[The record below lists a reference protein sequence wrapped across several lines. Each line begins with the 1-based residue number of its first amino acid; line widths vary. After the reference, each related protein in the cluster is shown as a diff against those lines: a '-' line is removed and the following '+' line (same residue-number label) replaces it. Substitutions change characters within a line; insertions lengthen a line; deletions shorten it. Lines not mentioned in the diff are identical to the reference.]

1 MNSIIT
7 RIILTIAVLAL
18 PSILFAQQ
26 VPAPVEQARESVF
39 RVGFTI
45 KDKTGLIGTAWAVN
59 DNTLITNAHVVNAFL
74 EIEKAEGEKG
84 TLIVFTE
91 DGQKVPI
98 IEYTA
103 LDKIDA
109 ATLRIASHNLKPLAI
124 LPGKFDKSTPIWIV
138 GFPGVS
144 DHFAVSTAET
154 ISGGTIHSYFDYN
167 DPSSAN
173 IFRIFRHQA
182 TSGPGSSGSPI
193 LNKCGDVV
201 GLHFAGES
209 DDKGAGIPGASR
221 LAISSQ
227 MLADY
232 LAVESRSTKFE
243 TAGSCQT
250 SNMEIPVW
258 VYVAGAALLAVAGA
272 SYFVKSRS
280 GLRNTTPTPNPASQP
295 KIRNTLVLRGR
306 RDDADFEV
314 QAEFKSGKGSLQ
326 IGSSED
332 PSKRNDLVLS
342 FPHISRVHAKIE
354 RIGDSLLITD
364 VGSANGTTVK
374 GRKIAPNEAITL
386 SNGETVSFGD
396 VEIEVILK

>member
-7 RIILTIAVLAL
+7 RMILTIAVLAL
-18 PSILFAQQ
+18 PSMLFAQQ
-26 VPAPVEQARESVF
+26 VPSAVEQTRESVF

-74 EIEKAEGEKG
+74 EIEKAAGEKG
-84 TLIVFTE
+84 TLIIFAE

-98 IEYTA
+98 IEYKA

-109 ATLRIASHNLKPLAI
+109 ATLKIASHNLKPLAI
-124 LPGKFDKSTPIWIV
+124 LPGRFDESTPIWIV

-144 DHFAVSTAET
+144 DHVVVSATET
-154 ISGGTIHSYFDYN
+154 ISAGTIHSYFDYD
-167 DPSSAN
+167 DPNSAN
-173 IFRIFRHQA
+173 IFRAFKHQA

-232 LAVESRSTKFE
+232 LSVESRSTKFE
-243 TAGSCQT
+243 TAGSCQA
-250 SNMEIPVW
+250 SAMKIPVW
-258 VYVAGAALLAVAGA
+258 VYITGAVLLVAAGAT
-272 SYFVKSRS
+272 YFVKSRS
-280 GLRNTTPTPNPASQP
+280 GTGNSTPNPAPQP
-295 KIRNTLVLRGR
+295 KIRNTLVLKGR
-306 RDDADFEV
+306 RDGADFEV
-314 QAEFKSGKGSLQ
+314 QAEFKGGKGSLQ

-332 PSKRNDLVLS
+332 PAKGNDLVLS
-342 FPHISRVHAKIE
+342 FPHVSRVHAKIE

-364 VGSANGTTVK
+364 VGSANGTSVK
-374 GRKIAPNEAITL
+374 GSKIAPNEAITF

-396 VEIEVILK
+396 VEVKVILQ